1 MRTRDVAEGLNFL
14 TMGRKN
20 VLRAFFFFFQTFSLD
35 NKVYKSCLVFAE
47 TPARRGFVGVW
58 ELSNEGVISVQ
69 SPVGE
74 NFWNILDFISRIS

>member
-20 VLRAFFFFFQTFSLD
+20 VLRAFFFFQTFSLD